1 LTSNDFPSLP
11 LDPEPGGSGP
21 TAIKPLTS
29 WDVIVIGSGIG
40 GLVTASQLAAKG
52 AKVLVLERYLIPGG
66 SGGSFK
72 RQGYTFDVGAS
83 MIFGF
88 GTKGHTNLLTRALA
102 DVGEHCATIPDPAQL
117 DYHLPGGLTVAV
129 DRDYERF
136 IAALTARFPHE
147 AKGIRAFYDT
157 CWQVFNCLDAMPLLS
172 LEDPAYLAKV
182 FFKAPLA
189 CLGLARWLPVN
200 VGSVARA
207 HIQDPELLRFIDMEC
222 FCWSVMPADR
232 TPMIN
237 AGMVFSDRHAG
248 GINYPQGGVGVI
260 AQKLV
265 AGLERHG
272 GAIRYRARVVKVLLE
287 NGRAVGVRLASG
299 EELRARRVVSNAT
312 RWDTF
317 GDPDGN
323 GHPPEGGS
331 PSADGGGQQSRDGA
345 RQLPDAGGQHR
356 SEQRMP
362 SQTLID
368 GTDTP
373 AAERTWRRRYKP
385 SPSFLSLHLG
395 VRADLI
401 PEGTHVHHLLLE
413 RWEELEA
420 EQGTVFVSMP
430 SLLDPSLAPAGH
442 HIVHTFTPSSME
454 AWQGL
459 SPAAYR
465 AKKQADAD
473 RLIARLEAILPG
485 LASAITHRE
494 VGTPRSHRR
503 FLGRLGGSYGPIP
516 AMRLPGLLPMP
527 FNRTGISG
535 LYCVGDSCFPGQGLN
550 AVAFS
555 GFACAHRIGADL
567 GLNPWALPA

>member
-1 LTSNDFPSLP
+1 LSPTDFHQESLHREASPS
-11 LDPEPGGSGP
+11 EPAASE
-21 TAIKPLTS
+21 TAQA

-66 SGGSFK
+66 SGGSF
-72 RQGYTFDVGAS
+72 RRAGYTFDVGAS

-88 GTKGHTNLLTRALA
+88 GQKGHTNLLTRALA
-102 DVGEHCATIPDPAQL
+102 DVGEHCTTIPDPAQL
-117 DYHLPGGLTVAV
+117 EYHLPGGLTLAV
-129 DRDYERF
+129 DRNYESF
-136 IAALTARFPHE
+136 IADLTARFPHE

-157 CWQVFNCLDAMPLLS
+157 CWQVFRCLDAMPLLS

-207 HIQDPELLRFIDMEC
+207 HIQDPNLLRFIDMEC

-248 GINYPQGGVGVI
+248 GINYPKGGVGVI
-260 AQKLV
+260 AGRLV
-265 AGLERHG
+265 AGLERYG
-272 GAIRYRARVVKVLLE
+272 GAIRYRSRVVKVLLE
-287 NGRAVGVRLASG
+287 QGRAVGVRLAGG

-317 GDPDGN
+317 GDPDSAG
-323 GHPPEGGS
+323 PRPGGAAKL
-331 PSADGGGQQSRDGA
+331 PSKTMSGQS
-345 RQLPDAGGQHR
+345 
-356 SEQRMP
+356 
-362 SQTLID
+362 LID
-368 GTDTP
+368 GADTP
-373 AAERTWRRRYKP
+373 AAERTWRRRYRP

-413 RWEELEA
+413 RWEDLEA

-430 SLLDPSLAPAGH
+430 SLLDPSLAPEGH
-442 HIVHTFTPSSME
+442 QIVHTFTPSSME

-459 SPAAYR
+459 SPSEYR
-465 AKKQADAD
+465 VKKQADAD

-485 LASAITHRE
+485 LAGAITHRE

-503 FLGRLGGSYGPIP
+503 FLGRMGGSYGPIP

>member
-1 LTSNDFPSLP
+1 MSATDFHQESLHRETSPSEP
-11 LDPEPGGSGP
+11 AASETALD
-21 TAIKPLTS
+21 

-66 SGGSFK
+66 SGGSF
-72 RQGYTFDVGAS
+72 RRAGYTFDVGAS

-88 GTKGHTNLLTRALA
+88 GQKGHTNLLTRALA
-102 DVGEHCATIPDPAQL
+102 DVGEHCTTIPDPAQL
-117 DYHLPGGLTVAV
+117 EYHLPGGLTVAV
-129 DRDYERF
+129 DRNYESF
-136 IAALTARFPHE
+136 IAELTARFPHE

-157 CWQVFNCLDAMPLLS
+157 CAQVFRCLDAMPLLS

-207 HIQDPELLRFIDMEC
+207 HIQDPNLLRFIDMEC

-248 GINYPQGGVGVI
+248 GINYPKGGVGVI
-260 AQKLV
+260 AGKLV

-272 GAIRYRARVVKVLLE
+272 GAIRYRSRVVKVLLE
-287 NGRAVGVRLASG
+287 QGRAVGVRLADG
-299 EELRARRVVSNAT
+299 QELHARRVVSNAT

-317 GDPDGN
+317 GDPDGD
-323 GHPPEGGS
+323 GQQPEGAGAL
-331 PSADGGGQQSRDGA
+331 PASA
-345 RQLPDAGGQHR
+345 
-356 SEQRMP
+356 MP

-368 GTDTP
+368 GADTP

-413 RWEELEA
+413 RWEEIEA

-442 HIVHTFTPSSME
+442 HIVHTFTPSSMK
-454 AWQGL
+454 AWSGL
-459 SPAAYR
+459 SPTAYA
-465 AKKQADAD
+465 AKKEADAN

-485 LASAITHRE
+485 LAGAITHRE

-503 FLGRLGGSYGPIP
+503 FLGRSGGSYGPIP